1 MRSSAS
7 SDGASGGEPPLLVL
21 VGPTASGKTDVS
33 LFLAE
38 ALGDA
43 GGAEIVAADS
53 RQLYR
58 GLDVGTGKPDAA
70 ARARV
75 PHHML
80 DLLEPADVANAARYA
95 REARAAVVA
104 IRARGRAA
112 IVVGGSGLY
121 VRALLTGL
129 FAGPGR
135 DAAFRERLRARAA
148 RDGWRALHA
157 ELAARDP
164 ETAARVHPNDAVRIT
179 RALEIMDGTGM
190 RASAARRVGAD
201 PPIGIAARAFAI
213 EWPREALAAR
223 IARRFDAMLAAGLV
237 DEVCVLLA
245 RGVPPDAPALRA
257 PGYAEIVR
265 HVRGEIPL
273 DEATALAVHA
283 TRRYAKRQMTW
294 FRATPEIAWMHGD
307 PDPARVARAILDRLR
322 AER

>member
-1 MRSSAS
+1 
-7 SDGASGGEPPLLVL
+7 
-21 VGPTASGKTDVS
+21 VS
-33 LFLAE
+33 LFVAE
-38 ALGDA
+38 ALGC
-43 GGAEIVAADS
+43 GAEIVAADS

-80 DLLEPADVANAARYA
+80 DLLEPTDVANAARYA
-95 REARAAVVA
+95 REARAAIAA

-121 VRALLTGL
+121 VRALLIGL

-135 DAAFRERLRARAA
+135 DAAFRRRLGARAD
-148 RDGWRALHA
+148 RVGWPALHA
-157 ELAARDP
+157 ELVARDP

-179 RALEIMDGTGM
+179 RALEIIEGTGM
-190 RASAARRVGAD
+190 RASVARRRGAE
-201 PPIGIAARAFAI
+201 PPIGVAARAFAI
-213 EWPREALAAR
+213 EWPREALAER

-237 DEVCVLLA
+237 DEVRGLLA
-245 RGVPPDAPALRA
+245 RGVPPDAPAFRA

-265 HVRGEIPL
+265 FVRGEFPL
-273 DEATALAVHA
+273 DEATALAVRA

-294 FRATPEIAWMHGD
+294 FRAMPEIAWMPGD
-307 PDPARVARAILDRLR
+307 SDPVRVARAILDHLR
-322 AER
+322 AGR

>member
-1 MRSSAS
+1 
-7 SDGASGGEPPLLVL
+7 
-21 VGPTASGKTDVS
+21 VS
-33 LFLAE
+33 LHLAD
-38 ALGDA
+38 AL

-80 DLLEPADVANAARYA
+80 DLLEPSEVANAARYA
-95 REARAAVVA
+95 RAARAAIAA

-121 VRALLTGL
+121 VRALLSGL

-135 DAAFRERLRARAA
+135 DAPFRERLRARAE
-148 RDGWRALHA
+148 RVGWPALHA

-164 ETAARVHPNDAVRIT
+164 ATAARVHPNDAVRVT
-179 RALEIMDGTGM
+179 RALEIIEGTGM
-190 RASAARRVGAD
+190 PASEARRRGAG
-201 PPIGIAARAFAI
+201 PPIGVKARAFAI
-213 EWPREALAAR
+213 EWPREALDER

-237 DEVCVLLA
+237 EEVRGLLA
-245 RGVPPDAPALRA
+245 RGVAPDAPALRA

-265 HVRGEIPL
+265 HVRGDISLE
-273 DEATALAVHA
+273 EATALAVRA

-294 FRATPEIAWMHGD
+294 FRKVPDLAWTRAED
-307 PDPARVARAILDRLR
+307 DAARVADAIVARLGARHEDRSAR
-322 AER
+322 PSNPP